1 MLLCPRHFPGKNA
14 GVGFHF
20 FLQGVFLTQPWNLC
34 LLHWRV
40 DSLPLNHLRSSGGQV
55 ELLLI
60 YKCRRWGFG
69 EFTNMPG
76 AGKPA
81 GSPGRMQSLA
91 CLAAGPKL
99 ITGARKPQPEGQSWT
114 HLFFFFFNSFIF
126 NWRIIASQCCVGFC
140 HVSTWISQPV
150 SQNGLHI
157 YEWLEKRIKK
167 NNISWHKKV
176 I

>member
-1 MLLCPRHFPGKNA
+1 MLICPRHFPGKNA

-40 DSLPLNHLRSSGGQV
+40 DSLPLNHLRSSGQV

-91 CLAAGPKL
+91 CLAA
-99 ITGARKPQPEGQSWT
+99 EWE
-114 HLFFFFFNSFIF
+114 
-126 NWRIIASQCCVGFC
+126 
-140 HVSTWISQPV
+140 STSRLPLPDLG
-150 SQNGLHI
+150 GLHVG
-157 YEWLEKRIKK
+157 RCAQPGQGQRGRRDCPS
-167 NNISWHKKV
+167 ISWLSALV
-176 I
+176 PLVAIPFSVSLPLLLS